1 MVCEVDDNVYIYIY
15 IYACVWYSHVGVV
28 SEWEDY
34 GQALWDF
41 RGDSD
46 GEGLSDV
53 YILMK

>member
-1 MVCEVDDNVYIYIY
+1 M
-15 IYACVWYSHVGVV
+15 CVWYSHVGVV

-34 GQALWDF
+34 GQVLWDF